1 MRTLLLSFGCL
12 ATLYTVAQHPTRP
25 SLRLDKIP
33 ITNVGIHEDHE
44 DTREAGDVLW
54 SEDFQNGLGGWAVNT
69 PAGSVVW
76 QLTSSGNT
84 GGFTPGPLQS
94 TSGSPGGSWI
104 MADSDAQGT
113 AGISETSTIT
123 SPSITGLDTVA
134 YMLLQFEQS
143 FRQLNDDETTVE
155 VSGNGGLNWT
165 SYPVNTHIPGNQS
178 TPGAPGAEVIT
189 LNISAALNGGAS
201 DIRIRFRWHSDE
213 GYTYSWQVD
222 DIVLIAA
229 HDNDL
234 TLTQATWSAWDLDQ
248 PDFMNLPYTVY
259 AESELRPLNFRGV
272 ITNNGSETQTNVHLQ
287 VVVDGPGGNDIT
299 LNSSSRSLAPLET
312 DSFFID
318 TYQPPVASG
327 PYAISVMAVQDE
339 AEDQVSDNDADLAIA
354 VAPFIFARD
363 NGALDGDQAKGTDEY
378 ILGNWFH
385 INGFNNELTAVQV
398 ALSDRSDPGA
408 VITVA
413 IYDENLDQLQ
423 ESEEYTVQAGDLN
436 AEGEGQFI
444 SVPLSSPV
452 SLTHDKSYFVA
463 VHHYGGALEVW
474 TGTSGISA
482 EQTSLIYDGG
492 QADWFFTRST
502 PMVRMNFDPTASTDD
517 HATSPFH
524 PVAAPSLFSD
534 ESTIRYELLNSGKM
548 RWTLTDV
555 SGRIVQNEDQG
566 MLGAGV
572 HQLTIDGQALAPGA
586 YLLTLSDGQ
595 QQAVVRLVRSSLN

>member
-12 ATLYTVAQHPTRP
+12 ATLYTVAQRPTHS
-25 SLRLDKIP
+25 SLRSEKHP
-33 ITNVGIHEDHE
+33 ITNVGVHEDHE
-44 DTREAGDVLW
+44 DTRAGGDVLW
-54 SEDFQNGLGGWAVNT
+54 SENFQNGLGGWTVNT

-84 GGFTPGPLQS
+84 GGYTPGPLQS
-94 TSGSPGGSWI
+94 TSGYPGGSWI
-104 MADSDAQGT
+104 MADSDAQGA

-123 SPSITGLDTVA
+123 SPAITGLDTVA

-165 SYPVNTHIPGNQS
+165 SYPVNTHVPGNQS
-178 TPGAPGAEVIT
+178 TPGAPGAQVIT
-189 LNISAALNGGAS
+189 LNISEALNGGS
-201 DIRIRFRWHSDE
+201 TDIRIRFRWHSDE

-222 DIVLIAA
+222 DIALIAA

-234 TLTQATWSAWDLDQ
+234 TLTNATWSAWDLDQ

-272 ITNNGSETQTNVHLQ
+272 ITNNGSQTQTNVHMQ

-299 LNSSSRSLAPLET
+299 LNSNSRSLAPLET

-318 TYQPPVASG
+318 TYQPPVVSG
-327 PYAISVMAVQDE
+327 PYAITMSAVQDE
-339 AEDQVSDNDADLAIA
+339 PEDQLSDNDADLAFA
-354 VAPFIFARD
+354 VDPFLFARD
-363 NGALDGDQAKGTDEY
+363 NGAMDGDLAKGTDEY

-385 INGFNNELTAVQV
+385 INGFNNELTAVEV

-413 IYDENLDQLQ
+413 IYDENMDQLQ
-423 ESEEYTVQAGDLN
+423 ESEEYTIQAGDLN
-436 AEGEGQFI
+436 AEGEGHFI

-474 TGTSGISA
+474 TGTSGVSP
-482 EQTSLIYDGG
+482 EQTSLVYDGG
-492 QADWFFTRST
+492 LADWFFTRST
-502 PMVRMNFDPTASTDD
+502 PMVRMNFDPTASTEEQA
-517 HATSPFH
+517 ATPFR
-524 PVAAPSLFSD
+524 PTAAPSLFTDASVVRFD
-534 ESTIRYELLNSGKM
+534 LQNNGRM
-548 RWTLTDV
+548 QWTLTDV
-555 SGRIVQNEDQG
+555 SGRIVESKD
-566 MLGAGV
+566 LGAMGAGC
-572 HQLTIDGQALAPGA
+572 HQIEVDGRSLAPGA

-595 QQAVVRLVRSSLN
+595 QQAVVRLVRSSMN